1 MLPSLLGV
9 ILAKLGRH
17 IFLSYLSD
25 INDLLLNEVVYVKM
39 SPTMPGIY
47 R

>member
-1 MLPSLLGV
+1 MLPSLPGL
-9 ILAKLGRH
+9 ILAKLGCH
-17 IFLSYLSD
+17 IFLSYLSN

-39 SPTMPGIY
+39 SPTMHGID